1 MTKTLRQDITHHFWP
16 EWHQMYKSS
25 IQFTF
30 DLWYRNLSRIV
41 LSKSDYHI
49 ISTAKVTNLHV
60 RVVLFIVA
68 IRAQKY
74 TYEVYI
80 LSEKNKKISIC
91 NRWIKYYELGEM
103 TSLLAL
109 IKCMIVS
116 TWCYHHISAHL
127 PQSNPTSIWNP
138 TALYVLTLN

>member
-1 MTKTLRQDITHHFWP
+1 
-16 EWHQMYKSS
+16 MYKSS

-91 NRWIKYYELGEM
+91 NCCIKYHKLGGM

-109 IKCMIVS
+109 NKMYDR
-116 TWCYHHISAHL
+116 T
-127 PQSNPTSIWNP
+127 
-138 TALYVLTLN
+138 